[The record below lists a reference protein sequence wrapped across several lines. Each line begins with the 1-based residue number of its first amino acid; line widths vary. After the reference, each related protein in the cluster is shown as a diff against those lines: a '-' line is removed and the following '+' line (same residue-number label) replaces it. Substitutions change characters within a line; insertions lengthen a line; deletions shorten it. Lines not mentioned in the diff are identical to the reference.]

1 MMTTCICRVGSAYY
15 SLLTTCLRQVA
26 EVASIDE
33 ARSNGNIVIS
43 AVDPSKERAPD
54 SPASTVSTASKLVK
68 SAAADARYTV
78 QQVMFDDMQSLA
90 WKDRLVE
97 LKSESDGKLLT
108 SSCRFFTSIF
118 TLYPKLHIA
127 DITTHP
133 LANCVAFTS
142 ETPLSRSLLQ
152 HKPYAEDLLP
162 RLCQQ
167 DKWPVFKRAI
177 NKWASKTVT
186 VQTRTSN
193 AYKVAPR
200 SYVLVVADNE
210 VSRDAFDF
218 FCGFIGT
225 NMSTGDT
232 LYIMTCAKTEDEK
245 IEGQKLLETFKARHP
260 ATPLGSLAYVAT
272 IIHRPDVMIQ
282 TLQFIARPACQ
293 RFHVDKTT
301 MESYRLFS

>member
-1 MMTTCICRVGSAYY
+1 MTTCICRVGSAYY

-118 TLYPKLHIA
+118 TLDKILVTKVSRPA
-127 DITTHP
+127 R
-133 LANCVAFTS
+133 
-142 ETPLSRSLLQ
+142 PLSPPPVPPLKIAVPPIER
-152 HKPYAEDLLP
+152 KRFMFYKDL
-162 RLCQQ
+162 
-167 DKWPVFKRAI
+167 FKKR
-177 NKWASKTVT
+177 
-186 VQTRTSN
+186 
-193 AYKVAPR
+193 
-200 SYVLVVADNE
+200 
-210 VSRDAFDF
+210 DF
-218 FCGFIGT
+218 FL
-225 NMSTGDT
+225 MK
-232 LYIMTCAKTEDEK
+232 M
-245 IEGQKLLETFKARHP
+245 
-260 ATPLGSLAYVAT
+260 
-272 IIHRPDVMIQ
+272 
-282 TLQFIARPACQ
+282 
-293 RFHVDKTT
+293 
-301 MESYRLFS
+301 